1 MAPTVIKNLT
11 NQPSVNLLAKRL
23 GVLLAGR
30 NLSLAVAESCT
41 GGLLG
46 GAITSVSGSSAYF
59 KGGVIS
65 YSNELKQRLLG
76 VKKSVLDKKG
86 AVSAESVEA
95 MAAGARRQCRADC
108 AIAVTGVAG
117 PGGGTALKP
126 TGLVYVGIAAG
137 KNVRSYK
144 YLFKG
149 NRQGIRRE
157 AVRAGLEKMIE
168 KLIVKKLS
176 S

>member
-1 MAPTVIKNLT
+1 MKHTVRNDESINA
-11 NQPSVNLLAKRL
+11 LAKRL
-23 GVLLAGR
+23 GGLLLKE
-30 NLSLAVAESCT
+30 NLSLVVAESCT

-95 MAAGARRQCRADC
+95 MAAGARRLCRADC
-108 AIAVTGVAG
+108 AIAVSGVAG

-126 TGLVYVGIAAG
+126 IGLVYVGIAAG

-144 YLFKG
+144 YLFRG
-149 NRQGIRRE
+149 NRQAVRRK
-157 AVRAGLEKMIE
+157 AMRAGLERMANM
-168 KLIVKKLS
+168 LKKSNRVLKK
-176 S
+176 